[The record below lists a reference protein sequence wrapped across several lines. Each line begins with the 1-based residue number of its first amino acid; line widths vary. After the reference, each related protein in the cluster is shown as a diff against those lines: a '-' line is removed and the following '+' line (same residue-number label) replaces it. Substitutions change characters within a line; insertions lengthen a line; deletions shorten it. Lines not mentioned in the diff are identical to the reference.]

1 MGNKFGE
8 ADDVAYVDKLVGKVL
23 VQACAAVT
31 LARPMDPVDFLS
43 EWLHKYC
50 DNACILKD
58 NAREKARTFNKENE
72 REYELNRKA
81 NADALWRTEQQACV
95 NHMKTITDDP
105 YLLWDTCLKSVC
117 AFTGK

>member
-8 ADDVAYVDKLVGKVL
+8 ADDAAYVDKLVGKVL

-31 LARPMDPVDFLS
+31 LARPMDPVEFLS
-43 EWLHKYC
+43 QWLHKHC

-58 NAREKARTFNKENE
+58 NAREKARKFN
-72 REYELNRKA
+72 KA